1 MKIIGFMIILVFV
14 NSLEY
19 QFSFNALLWV
29 IFGVLLCAGSEGL
42 QYLERTVRYIHRDK
56 R

>member
-1 MKIIGFMIILVFV
+1 MKVLGFLIILAYV
-14 NSLEY
+14 NSIQYE
-19 QFSFNALLWV
+19 FSFTALVWLL
-29 IFGVLLCAGSEGL
+29 FGIALCLGAEGI